1 MGPHDF
7 GTFRWR
13 PQRMP
18 STVGRTDS
26 VGFMGESK
34 PRNEKELSN
43 EALILRLLRISW
55 RYRRACVQVLVLQ
68 LILVAL
74 GLGGLGLT
82 GVAIDFLRHVIDPA
96 VKPPLW
102 PFGLHPPPDWSPFQ
116 VMGVLSGAILLIA
129 LVRGTLDGTYQIAL
143 SKLVHQKITLNL
155 RTEVFEKLQRL
166 SFRFFDNNASGA
178 IINRVS
184 GDVQTLR
191 LFIEGVLMQ
200 SIVLLLTLTVYMIY
214 MVNIHVGLT
223 LACFSVMPL
232 IGIATAVFSRLIRPA
247 YRRTRALM
255 DDLVLVFSETI
266 QGIRTVKVFDL
277 EEFQTARFVAANR
290 QVRSQQYS
298 IFRKVTVFR
307 PGVEFL
313 TRSSLFVLLGYGGF
327 LVLDGNLPIG
337 TGLVVFA
344 RLLQQSANLV
354 SHIADVADSIQQSL
368 IGARRIFEILDSPAE
383 VESAPGAITMA
394 RSRGAL
400 RFENVSFEYTKKSS
414 VLRGVDFEVRAG
426 EVIALAGATGSGK
439 STLLSLIP
447 RFYDPTGGRVS
458 LDGTDLRDLRL
469 DDLRRQIGIVFQSNF
484 LFSNTIAWNIA
495 YGHPEA
501 TRDRIEQA
509 ARIAC
514 SHEFI
519 MEFPDGYETILGE
532 SGLNLSGGQRQRL
545 AIARAIL
552 MEPPILLLDDPTASI
567 DSETEH
573 EILEAINRAI
583 EGRTTFIVAHRL
595 STLARADR
603 IVVLKDGRVDQVG
616 THSDL
621 MKHPGPYRH
630 AIDVQSIDAESLEL
644 LRQADGLRRTAR

>member
-1 MGPHDF
+1 
-7 GTFRWR
+7 
-13 PQRMP
+13 
-18 STVGRTDS
+18 
-26 VGFMGESK
+26 MGESK
-34 PRNEKELSN
+34 PRKEKELSN
-43 EALILRLLRISW
+43 EAVILRLLKISW

-68 LILVAL
+68 LILVAM

-96 VKPPLW
+96 VEPPRW
-102 PFGLHPPPDWSPFQ
+102 PFGLHPPSGWPPLV
-116 VMGVLSGAILLIA
+116 VMSVLSGAILLIA
-129 LVRGTLDGTYQIAL
+129 LVRGFLDGTYQIAL
-143 SKLVHQKITLNL
+143 SKLVHQKITFNL

-200 SIVLLLTLTVYMIY
+200 SIVLLLTLAVYMIY

-223 LACFSVMPL
+223 LACLSVMPL
-232 IGIATAVFSRLIRPA
+232 IGIATAIFSRLIRPA

-255 DDLVLVFSETI
+255 DELVLVFSETI

-277 EEFQTARFVAANR
+277 EDHQAARFVASNER
-290 QVRSQQYS
+290 VRSQQYS

-307 PGVEFL
+307 PTVEFL
-313 TRSSLFVLLGYGGF
+313 TQSSLFVLLGYGGF

-344 RLLQQSANLV
+344 RLLQQSANQV

-383 VESAPGAITMA
+383 VDSRPGAIA
-394 RSRGAL
+394 VNRAKGAL
-400 RFENVSFEYTKKSS
+400 RFENVSFEYTEKGS
-414 VLRGVDFEVRAG
+414 VLHGVDFEVPAG
-426 EVIALAGATGSGK
+426 EVIAVAGATGSGK

-447 RFYDPTGGRVS
+447 RFYDPTGGRIC
-458 LDGTDLRDLRL
+458 LDGVDIRDLRL
-469 DDLRRQIGIVFQSNF
+469 GDLRRQIGIVFQDNF

-495 YGHPEA
+495 YGHRLA
-501 TRDRIEQA
+501 TRDQIEQA

-514 SHEFI
+514 AHEFI
-519 MEFPDGYETILGE
+519 REFPDGYETILGE

-573 EILEAINRAI
+573 EILEAINQAI

-603 IVVLKDGRVDQVG
+603 IVVLKGGRIAQIG

-621 MKHPGPYRH
+621 MKNPGPYRR

-644 LRQADGLRRTAR
+644 LRQSDLRRRTAN

>member
-1 MGPHDF
+1 MG
-7 GTFRWR
+7 
-13 PQRMP
+13 
-18 STVGRTDS
+18 STVGGTDT
-26 VGFMGESK
+26 VGFMGASK
-34 PRNEKELSN
+34 PKKEEELSN
-43 EALILRLLRISW
+43 EAVILRLLKISW

-68 LILVAL
+68 LILVAM

-82 GVAIDFLRHVIDPA
+82 GVAIDFLRHTIDPT

-102 PFGLHPPPDWSPFQ
+102 PFGFHPPPEWSPFL
-116 VMGVLSGAILLIA
+116 VMVVLSGTILLIA
-129 LVRGTLDGTYQIAL
+129 LVRGSIDGTYQIAL

-200 SIVLLLTLTVYMIY
+200 SVVLILTLAVYMIY
-214 MVNIHVGLT
+214 MLNIHVGLT
-223 LACFSVMPL
+223 LACLSVMPL
-232 IGIATAVFSRLIRPA
+232 IGVATTVFSRLIRPA

-255 DDLVLVFSETI
+255 DDLILVFSETI

-277 EEFQTARFVAANR
+277 EEFQTARFVADNER
-290 QVRSQQYS
+290 IRSQQYS
-298 IFRKVTVFR
+298 IFRKVTWFR
-307 PGVEFL
+307 PGVDFL
-313 TRSSLFVLLGYGGF
+313 AQSSLFVLLGYGGF
-327 LVLDGNLPIG
+327 LVLDGNLAIG

-344 RLLQQSANLV
+344 RLLQQSANQV
-354 SHIADVADSIQQSL
+354 SQIADVADSIQQSL

-383 VESAPGAITMA
+383 VASSPDAIA
-394 RSRGAL
+394 VDRSRGAI
-400 RFENVSFEYTKKSS
+400 RFENVRFEYTEKGG
-414 VLRGVDFEVRAG
+414 VLHGVDFDVAAG

-447 RFYDPTGGRVS
+447 RFYDPTGGRIT
-458 LDGTDLRDLRL
+458 LDGTDLRELRL
-469 DDLRRQIGIVFQSNF
+469 GDLRRQIGIVFQNNF
-484 LFSNTIAWNIA
+484 LFSNTIGWNIA
-495 YGHPEA
+495 YGQREA
-501 TRDRIEQA
+501 TREQIERA

-514 SHEFI
+514 AHEFV
-519 MEFPDGYETILGE
+519 MEFPDGYDTILGE

-567 DSETEH
+567 DSETES

-603 IVVLKDGRVDQVG
+603 VVVLKDGRVDQIG

-621 MKHPGPYRH
+621 MTHPGPYRS
-630 AIDVQSIDAESLEL
+630 AIDVQSIDAESLAL
-644 LRQADGLRRTAR
+644 LRQADGRRGGAG

>member
-1 MGPHDF
+1 M
-7 GTFRWR
+7 R
-13 PQRMP
+13 
-18 STVGRTDS
+18 STVGGTDTI
-26 VGFMGESK
+26 GFMGESK
-34 PRNEKELSN
+34 PKKESELSN
-43 EALILRLLRISW
+43 GAVILRLLKISW
-55 RYRRACVQVLVLQ
+55 HYRRACVQVLVLQ
-68 LILVAL
+68 LILVAM

-82 GVAIDFLRHVIDPA
+82 GVAIDFLRHAIDPS

-102 PFGLHPPPDWSPFQ
+102 PFGLHPPSEWSPFL
-116 VMGVLSGAILLIA
+116 VLFILSGGILLLA
-129 LVRGTLDGTYQIAL
+129 LVRGSLDGTYQIAL
-143 SKLVHQKITLNL
+143 SRLVHQKITLNL

-200 SIVLLLTLTVYMIY
+200 SIVLLLTLAVYMIY

-223 LACFSVMPL
+223 LACLSVMPL
-232 IGIATAVFSRLIRPA
+232 IGIATTIFSRLIRPA

-277 EEFQTARFVAANR
+277 EAFQTARFVADNER
-290 QVRSQQYS
+290 IRSQQYS
-298 IFRKVTVFR
+298 IFQKVTVFR

-313 TRSSLFVLLGYGGF
+313 SRSSLFVLLGYGGF
-327 LVLDGNLPIG
+327 LVVDGKLAIG

-344 RLLQQSANLV
+344 RLLQQSANQV

-383 VESAPGAITMA
+383 VESSPDAVPVD
-394 RSRGAL
+394 RSRGAV
-400 RFENVSFEYTKKSS
+400 RFENVSFEYTERGS
-414 VLRGVDFEVRAG
+414 VLGGVDFEATRG
-426 EVIALAGATGSGK
+426 EVIALAGGTGSGK

-447 RFYDPTGGRVS
+447 RFYDPTGGRIT

-469 DDLRRQIGIVFQSNF
+469 GDLRRQIGIVFQNNF

-495 YGHPEA
+495 YGHREA
-501 TRDRIEQA
+501 TREQIEQA

-514 SHEFI
+514 AHEFV
-519 MEFPDGYETILGE
+519 MEFPDGYQTILGE

-552 MEPPILLLDDPTASI
+552 MEPPILLLDDPTASV
-567 DSETEH
+567 DSETEY
-573 EILEAINRAI
+573 EILDAINRAI

-603 IVVLKDGRVDQVG
+603 IVVLKEGRVDQIG

-621 MKHPGPYRH
+621 MKHPGLYRR
-630 AIDVQSIDAESLEL
+630 AIDVQSIDALSLEL
-644 LRQADGLRRTAR
+644 LRQADGRRRMAP